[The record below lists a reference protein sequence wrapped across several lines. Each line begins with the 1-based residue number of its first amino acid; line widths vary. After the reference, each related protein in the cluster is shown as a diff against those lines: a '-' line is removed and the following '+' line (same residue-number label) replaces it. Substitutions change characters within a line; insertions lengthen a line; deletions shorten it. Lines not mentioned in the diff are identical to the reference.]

1 MPTAIVASLLAV
13 TPAYAG
19 SDYDG
24 SVATMDHTNR
34 DNKQERTVSG
44 TVRDQ
49 NGEPVAGASVNVPGT
64 NRATTT
70 NEAGTFSLTVP
81 TGSETLVVSFVG
93 MKQAT
98 VSISNTNSVSVVLE
112 ADAVDMD
119 EVVVVGYGSQ
129 SRRKVSSAITSIK
142 PDEIKDMMVTGIDK
156 AIQGKAPGVVVTN
169 NSGEP
174 GSGVNIRIRGTTS
187 IGSGNDPLYVID
199 GIPLENT
206 QTSNINVGQN
216 RVNGMSHINPSDIA
230 SIEILKDAAAT
241 SIYGARAANGVVLIT
256 TKRGVEGKGELSV
269 DYYTGLSNVGNRY
282 DLLEASDYARMVNI
296 GREQL
301 ASSSPEHSPY
311 FSDSFIQ
318 NPDVNTDW
326 QDAIYRTAA
335 MNDLNASLRG
345 GTASTKYMFSA
356 GYLNQQGVIIGS
368 DFERFSMRA
377 NVDQEVGK
385 RITVGTSLYASFTD
399 QARTKND
406 GSPIKGDAGN
416 NNHIYGASALSTAL
430 VKAPTTPIYLPDG
443 TFSNDPDQRDY
454 GNPVRQAIGVGIG
467 NDVTR
472 IIGSAYGRLEILPGL
487 SFRSQLSGDIRSE
500 LENWYDPPQPH
511 PYPGVDFRGQTSQRT
526 FNQNVWYFEN
536 YLNYAMER
544 GDHSF
549 EFLAGNTV
557 QETISDNSF
566 ILVSGIASDKI
577 KTLNAGTDIDIGT
590 SGRQSYGIISYFGR
604 VNYDYQ
610 GKYLLL
616 LNARYDGSSR
626 FGRDNRYGF
635 FPSASLG
642 WRISDEPFL
651 KDVAFLDD
659 WKLRASYGLTGNQ
672 EIGNYVARGI
682 MVVGTGTN
690 QGNNYN
696 DLIGGTISS
705 LPSADLKWEETA
717 QLNVGMDASLFGNRL
732 RVIADYYV
740 KTTHDLLFSVPLA
753 GTRGIGSK
761 LENIGKIENRGVELG
776 LSGSIISGERF
787 SWDADFN
794 IASNANKVLE
804 LLDGRDVISQNS
816 IAREGEPISFFV
828 YEREEFVDPATGF
841 LRFVD
846 HNESGTR
853 DDDDRVLAGSPFP
866 KYYGG
871 FTNNLSY
878 KGVDLSV
885 FFQFSYGNK
894 VYNQTRSW
902 VERLDLLTTL
912 PTSIIG
918 PNVTQEAFDNRWQQ
932 PGDQARYPGIS
943 YLGNDPTF
951 NLPHT
956 GWLEDASYLRLKS
969 LTLGYTFSTDWLS
982 RLHLRSARLYVT
994 ANNLLTFTKYKGLD
1008 PEVDHYTGGGIAVGY
1023 DSGTYPQAK
1032 MYRLGINFTL

>member
-1 MPTAIVASLLAV
+1 MVSHVMITPGYARSNDGDVIAAV
-13 TPAYAG
+13 
-19 SDYDG
+19 
-24 SVATMDHTNR
+24 DHK
-34 DNKQERTVSG
+34 DSKQEKNLSG
-44 TVRDQ
+44 TVQDQ
-49 NGEPVAGASVNVPGT
+49 DGSPIAGASVTVPGT

-70 NEAGTFSLTVP
+70 DAAGKFSLTVP
-81 TGSETLVVSFVG
+81 ANSETIVVTFVG

-98 VSISNTNSVSVVLE
+98 ISIENTTNVRVVLE
-112 ADAVDMD
+112 ADAVDME

-142 PDEIKDMMVTGIDK
+142 PDEVKDMMVTGIDK

-174 GSGVNIRIRGTTS
+174 GGGVNIRIRGTTS

-216 RVNGMSHINPSDIA
+216 RVNGMSHINPADIA

-256 TKRGVEGKGELSV
+256 TKRGIEGKGELSV
-269 DYYTGLSNVGNRY
+269 DYYTGLSNVTNRY
-282 DLLEASDYARMVNI
+282 DLLGASDYARMVNI
-296 GREQL
+296 GRAQL
-301 ASSSPEHSPY
+301 AASSPEHSPY

-318 NPDVNTDW
+318 NPDVDTDW
-326 QDAIYRTAA
+326 QDEIYRTAA
-335 MNDLNASLRG
+335 VNEVNASLRG
-345 GTASTKYMFSA
+345 GTASTKYMFSS
-356 GYLNQQGVIIGS
+356 GYMNQQGVIIGS
-368 DFERFSMRA
+368 DFKRFSMRA

-385 RITVGTSLYASFTD
+385 RITLGTSLYAAFTD

-406 GSPIKGDAGN
+406 GSPLAGDAGN

-430 VKAPTTPIYLPDG
+430 VKAPTIPVYLSDG

-454 GNPVRQAIGVGIG
+454 GNPVRQAIGVDIG
-467 NDVTR
+467 NGVNR

-487 SFRSQLSGDIRSE
+487 SLRSQLSGDIRSE
-500 LENWYDPPQPH
+500 LENWYNPPQPN
-511 PYPGVDFRGQTSQRT
+511 PYPGADFRGQTSQRT
-526 FNQNVWYFEN
+526 FNQHVWYFEN
-536 YLNYAMER
+536 YLNYALER
-544 GDHSF
+544 GNHSF
-549 EFLAGNTV
+549 EFLAGNTM
-557 QETISDNSF
+557 QETVSDNSF

-577 KTLNAGTDIDIGT
+577 KTLNGGTDIDIGT

-626 FGRDNRYGF
+626 FGRENRYGF

-651 KDVAFLDD
+651 KDVAFLND

-696 DLIGGTISS
+696 DLIGGTLSS
-705 LPSADLKWEETA
+705 LPSSDLKWEETA
-717 QLNVGMDASLFGNRL
+717 QFNIGMDASLFGNRL
-732 RVIADYYV
+732 NIIADYYV
-740 KTTHDLLFSVPLA
+740 KTTHDLLFSVPLP

-776 LSGSIISGERF
+776 LSGALISGERF
-787 SWDADFN
+787 NWNADLN
-794 IASNANKVLE
+794 ISTNANKVLE
-804 LLDGRDVISQNS
+804 LLDGRDVISRNS
-816 IAREGEPISFFV
+816 IAREGEPISFLL
-828 YEREEFVDPATGF
+828 YEREEFVDPETGF
-841 LRFVD
+841 IRFVD
-846 HNESGTR
+846 HNENGIR
-853 DDDDRVLAGSPFP
+853 DDDDRILSGSPFP
-866 KYYGG
+866 KYFGG
-871 FTNNLSY
+871 FTNNFSY

-894 VYNQTRSW
+894 IYNQTRAW
-902 VERLDLLTTL
+902 VERLDLLTL
-912 PTSIIG
+912 QPTSIIG
-918 PNVTQEAFDNRWQQ
+918 PNVTKEAFNNRWQQ
-932 PGDQARYPGIS
+932 PGDQATYPGIN
-943 YLGNDPTF
+943 YLGTDPTF

-969 LTLGYTFSTDWLS
+969 LTLGYTFTANWLA
-982 RLHLRSARLYVT
+982 RVHLRSARLYVT

-1008 PEVDHYTGGGIAVGY
+1008 PEVDHFTGGGIAVGY

-1032 MYRLGINFTL
+1032 LYRLGINFTL